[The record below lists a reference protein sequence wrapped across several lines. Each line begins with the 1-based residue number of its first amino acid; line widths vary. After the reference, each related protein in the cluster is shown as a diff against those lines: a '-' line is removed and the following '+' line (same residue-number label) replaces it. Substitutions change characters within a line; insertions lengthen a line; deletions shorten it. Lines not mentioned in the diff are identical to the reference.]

1 MPIFGQNECRA
12 NAEENGFDFIVGTIC
27 AGGDKQGSCYVSN
40 MLKDIYESQILPR
53 ATVEELWQWK
63 MVFLPVLS
71 VGEDLSSVERWA
83 RISKRLIFIII
94 DFHLD
99 ACCRRMYLTSTL
111 MLLPMWSGSMK
122 RFWVWVA
129 CSPVATR
136 WRKYLQ
142 KVSSQS
148 IDTLHQNIFLFN
160 HFLDI
165 FSNQWACGEIFIY
178 MLYTYNQILRLLV
191 VSISPNKQNLNN
203 SGVCVS
209 YYYS

>member
-1 MPIFGQNECRA
+1 M
-12 NAEENGFDFIVGTIC
+12 FINFI
-27 AGGDKQGSCYVSN
+27 AAHPSWNIAINVSN

-129 CSPVATR
+129 CSPVATL
-136 WRKYLQ
+136 WRKYFQ
-142 KVSSQS
+142 RVSPQTNNFFIKVSFIIQALELNLPQS
-148 IDTLHQNIFLFN
+148 VENLVIILFVKEKYWSLS
-160 HFLDI
+160 FAI
-165 FSNQWACGEIFIY
+165 
-178 MLYTYNQILRLLV
+178 ILSMI
-191 VSISPNKQNLNN
+191 SI
-203 SGVCVS
+203 
-209 YYYS
+209 